1 MNSKSIFTIN
11 YLHIPNIC
19 SNFAAKIE
27 RKGIVMSEK
36 EKNVEKERKAVLAL
50 LLQKTGL
57 KYKELVNA
65 QVGMW
70 MAGNID
76 LLSEQER
83 QMFPNLAF

>member
-1 MNSKSIFTIN
+1 
-11 YLHIPNIC
+11 
-19 SNFAAKIE
+19 
-27 RKGIVMSEK
+27 MSEK
-36 EKNVEKERKAVLAL
+36 ERIIENERKAVLNL
-50 LLQKTGL
+50 LLKKTGL
-57 KYKELVNA
+57 KYKDLVNA

>member
-1 MNSKSIFTIN
+1 
-11 YLHIPNIC
+11 
-19 SNFAAKIE
+19 
-27 RKGIVMSEK
+27 MSEK
-36 EKNVEKERKAVLAL
+36 EKTIEKERKAVLML

-57 KYKELVNA
+57 KYKDLVQA

-76 LLSEQER
+76 LLTDQER

>member
-1 MNSKSIFTIN
+1 
-11 YLHIPNIC
+11 
-19 SNFAAKIE
+19 
-27 RKGIVMSEK
+27 MSEK
-36 EKNVEKERKAVLAL
+36 EKNVEKERRAVLAL

-57 KYKELVNA
+57 KYKDRVSA

-76 LLSEQER
+76 LLSEEEK

>member
-1 MNSKSIFTIN
+1 
-11 YLHIPNIC
+11 
-19 SNFAAKIE
+19 
-27 RKGIVMSEK
+27 MSEK
-36 EKNVEKERKAVLAL
+36 EKTIEKERKAVLTL

-57 KYKELVNA
+57 TYKDLVDA

-76 LLSEQER
+76 LLSEQEK

>member
-1 MNSKSIFTIN
+1 
-11 YLHIPNIC
+11 
-19 SNFAAKIE
+19 
-27 RKGIVMSEK
+27 MSEK
-36 EKNVEKERKAVLAL
+36 EKAIEKERKAVLTL

-57 KYKELVNA
+57 TYKDLVNA

-76 LLSEQER
+76 LLSEQEK

>member
-1 MNSKSIFTIN
+1 
-11 YLHIPNIC
+11 
-19 SNFAAKIE
+19 
-27 RKGIVMSEK
+27 MSEK
-36 EKNVEKERKAVLAL
+36 ERKVENERKAVLNL

-57 KYKELVNA
+57 KYKDLVKA

>member
-1 MNSKSIFTIN
+1 M
-11 YLHIPNIC
+11 H
-19 SNFAAKIE
+19 AKFEE
-27 RKGIVMSEK
+27 RDKTMSEK
-36 EKNVEKERKAVLAL
+36 ERKVENERKAVLNL

-57 KYKELVNA
+57 KYKDLVKA

>member
-1 MNSKSIFTIN
+1 MERIGGN
-11 YLHIPNIC
+11 
-19 SNFAAKIE
+19 KI
-27 RKGIVMSEK
+27 MSTK
-36 EKNVEKERKAVLAL
+36 DKIVEKERKAVLAL

-57 KYKELVNA
+57 TYKDLVNA

-83 QMFPNLAF
+83 RMFPNLTF

>member
-1 MNSKSIFTIN
+1 
-11 YLHIPNIC
+11 
-19 SNFAAKIE
+19 
-27 RKGIVMSEK
+27 MSEK
-36 EKNVEKERKAVLAL
+36 EKTIEKERKAVLSL

-57 KYKELVNA
+57 TYKDLVNA

-76 LLSEQER
+76 LLSEQEK

>member
-1 MNSKSIFTIN
+1 MQR
-11 YLHIPNIC
+11 
-19 SNFAAKIE
+19 KIK
-27 RKGIVMSEK
+27 RKDRAMSEK
-36 EKNVEKERKAVLAL
+36 ERKIENERKAVLNL
-50 LLQKTGL
+50 LLKKTGL
-57 KYKELVNA
+57 KYKDLVNA

>member
-1 MNSKSIFTIN
+1 
-11 YLHIPNIC
+11 
-19 SNFAAKIE
+19 
-27 RKGIVMSEK
+27 MSEK
-36 EKNVEKERKAVLAL
+36 ERKVENERKAVLNL

-57 KYKELVNA
+57 KYKDLVNA

>member
-1 MNSKSIFTIN
+1 
-11 YLHIPNIC
+11 
-19 SNFAAKIE
+19 
-27 RKGIVMSEK
+27 MSEK
-36 EKNVEKERKAVLAL
+36 EKTIEKERKAVLTL

-57 KYKELVNA
+57 TYKDLVNA

>member
-1 MNSKSIFTIN
+1 MNKRITFLTKYLRISKKS
-11 YLHIPNIC
+11 
-19 SNFAAKIE
+19 SNFACKIE
-27 RKGIVMSEK
+27 RKENTMSEK
-36 EKNVEKERKAVLAL
+36 ERKVENERKAVLNL

-57 KYKELVNA
+57 KYKDLVNA

>member
-1 MNSKSIFTIN
+1 MI
-11 YLHIPNIC
+11 
-19 SNFAAKIE
+19 
-27 RKGIVMSEK
+27 MSEK
-36 EKNVEKERKAVLAL
+36 EKNIEKERKAVLAL

-57 KYKELVNA
+57 KYKDLVQA

-76 LLSEQER
+76 LLTEQER

>member
-1 MNSKSIFTIN
+1 
-11 YLHIPNIC
+11 
-19 SNFAAKIE
+19 
-27 RKGIVMSEK
+27 MSTK
-36 EKNVEKERKAVLAL
+36 EKAVEKERKAVLAL

-57 KYKELVNA
+57 TYKDLVNA

-83 QMFPNLAF
+83 QMFPNLTFCT

>member
-1 MNSKSIFTIN
+1 VYKRQLL
-11 YLHIPNIC
+11 YLCSRFLKVNI
-19 SNFAAKIE
+19 
-27 RKGIVMSEK
+27 MSEK
-36 EKNVEKERKAVLAL
+36 ERTIERERKAVLAL

-57 KYKELVNA
+57 KYKDLVDA

>member
-1 MNSKSIFTIN
+1 
-11 YLHIPNIC
+11 
-19 SNFAAKIE
+19 
-27 RKGIVMSEK
+27 MSEK
-36 EKNVEKERKAVLAL
+36 EKNVERERKAVLAL

-57 KYKELVNA
+57 KYKDLVDA

-76 LLSEQER
+76 LLTDQEK

>member
-1 MNSKSIFTIN
+1 MQRKIN
-11 YLHIPNIC
+11 
-19 SNFAAKIE
+19 
-27 RKGIVMSEK
+27 RKDRVMSEK
-36 EKNVEKERKAVLAL
+36 ERIIENERKAVLNL
-50 LLQKTGL
+50 LLKKTGL
-57 KYKELVNA
+57 KYKDLVNA

>member
-1 MNSKSIFTIN
+1 
-11 YLHIPNIC
+11 
-19 SNFAAKIE
+19 
-27 RKGIVMSEK
+27 MSEK
-36 EKNVEKERKAVLAL
+36 ERKIENERKAVLNL

-57 KYKELVNA
+57 KYKDLVNA

>member
-1 MNSKSIFTIN
+1 
-11 YLHIPNIC
+11 
-19 SNFAAKIE
+19 
-27 RKGIVMSEK
+27 MSEK
-36 EKNVEKERKAVLAL
+36 ERKVENERKAVLNL

-57 KYKELVNA
+57 KYKDLVNA

-76 LLSEQER
+76 LLSEQEK

>member
-1 MNSKSIFTIN
+1 
-11 YLHIPNIC
+11 
-19 SNFAAKIE
+19 
-27 RKGIVMSEK
+27 MSEK
-36 EKNVEKERKAVLAL
+36 EKTIEKERKAVLTL

-57 KYKELVNA
+57 TYKDLVNA

-76 LLSEQER
+76 LLSEQEK

>member
-1 MNSKSIFTIN
+1 
-11 YLHIPNIC
+11 
-19 SNFAAKIE
+19 
-27 RKGIVMSEK
+27 MSTK
-36 EKNVEKERKAVLAL
+36 EKAVEKERKAVLAL

-57 KYKELVNA
+57 TYKDLVNA

-83 QMFPNLAF
+83 QMFPNLTF

>member
-1 MNSKSIFTIN
+1 MSTKD
-11 YLHIPNIC
+11 
-19 SNFAAKIE
+19 KI
-27 RKGIVMSEK
+27 
-36 EKNVEKERKAVLAL
+36 VEKERKAVLAL

-57 KYKELVNA
+57 TYKDLVNA

-83 QMFPNLAF
+83 RMFPNLTF

>member
-1 MNSKSIFTIN
+1 
-11 YLHIPNIC
+11 
-19 SNFAAKIE
+19 
-27 RKGIVMSEK
+27 MSEK
-36 EKNVEKERKAVLAL
+36 ERKIENGRKAVLNL
-50 LLQKTGL
+50 LLKKTGL
-57 KYKELVNA
+57 KYKDLVNA

>member
-1 MNSKSIFTIN
+1 
-11 YLHIPNIC
+11 
-19 SNFAAKIE
+19 
-27 RKGIVMSEK
+27 MSEK
-36 EKNVEKERKAVLAL
+36 EKTIEKERKAVLTL

-57 KYKELVNA
+57 KYKDLVQA

-76 LLSEQER
+76 LLTDQER

>member
-1 MNSKSIFTIN
+1 
-11 YLHIPNIC
+11 
-19 SNFAAKIE
+19 
-27 RKGIVMSEK
+27 MSEK
-36 EKNVEKERKAVLAL
+36 ERTIERERKAVLAL

-57 KYKELVNA
+57 KYKDLVDA

-76 LLSEQER
+76 LLSDQER

>member
-1 MNSKSIFTIN
+1 MNSKLIFCVK
-11 YLHIPNIC
+11 YLYISNIC

>member
-1 MNSKSIFTIN
+1 
-11 YLHIPNIC
+11 
-19 SNFAAKIE
+19 
-27 RKGIVMSEK
+27 MSEK
-36 EKNVEKERKAVLAL
+36 EKTIEKERKAVLAL

-57 KYKELVNA
+57 TYKDLVNA

-76 LLSEQER
+76 LLSEQEK